1 MTEENDD
8 GAMPGWFT
16 KGVAEPFKAGIASVF
31 IVHGDINCLVR
42 DPDTADDDE
51 PGEQAYVPL
60 RRFLERVFAERE
72 MLLYYNIAAGAW
84 AQNPDQWKL
93 FQKVAEIDGPK
104 GDPKAAADPIA
115 AAKAGLAAKRGVPRE
130 PEACLPLFQKALRSK
145 LSTAVIVE
153 AAHTIAPEAGPGGA
167 ALGNDR
173 QNIERFRI
181 WGRSEAVRKNGNIAI
196 LLTDEA
202 SKVSKELRQTDS
214 EIRTVFIPKPT
225 RAERKAFLAW
235 SFDRTTAPEVEKGL
249 RKGKGVDI
257 DVLAHATQGMSL
269 RQISELLVRAM
280 STGEP
285 LGLAF
290 VKEKKREIL
299 STEYGEIME
308 VIEPDRGL
316 EDIGGHDH
324 IKRYF
329 GGVLRA
335 IRENEVRLVPMG
347 VTLMGPPGTGK
358 TAIVEALAKEA
369 GFNFVRIKNIR
380 SMWVGESESRM
391 EKLVYGLRALAP
403 VVVMN
408 DEADLAEA
416 GRESPKGDSGV
427 SERIMK
433 MWMELLSDPRIRGQI
448 IVINCTNRPDRIDP
462 ALKRSGRS
470 DERILM
476 PMPSVDDRKAI
487 FPVMFRRHKIPTA
500 ISDFAPF
507 AKASDGMSGADIEA
521 IVLRS
526 FSFANEDGKKKV
538 DADALHGALRD
549 FIPSANM
556 AEIDAMTMA
565 GLVESS
571 SIRLLPPHVERIVED
586 IRKRGL
592 VGNVE
597 ETVARLRDRKI
608 LGPDKK

>member
-1 MTEENDD
+1 MTEEYDD
-8 GAMPGWFT
+8 SAMPEWFD
-16 KGVAEPFKAGIASVF
+16 KGVAEPFKAGIASVY

-42 DPDTADDDE
+42 NPNVKGE
-51 PGEQAYVPL
+51 PKYVPL
-60 RRFLERVFAERE
+60 RRFIETVFEERDMV
-72 MLLYYNIAAGAW
+72 LYYNIAAGAW
-84 AQNPDQWKL
+84 AKTPDQWKL
-93 FQKVAEIDGPK
+93 FLKVAGVDE
-104 GDPKAAADPIA
+104 PKADAKGAADPIA
-115 AAKAGLAAKRGVPRE
+115 AAKAGLAAKRGIPRE
-130 PEACLPLFQKALRSK
+130 PEACLPLFQKALRAK
-145 LSTAVIVE
+145 LKDGVAVIIE
-153 AAHTIAPEAGPGGA
+153 AAHTIAPESGPGGA

-235 SFDRTTAPEVEKGL
+235 SFGLATAPDVEKGL
-249 RKGKGVDI
+249 RKGKGVDT

-269 RQISELLVRAM
+269 RQISELLVRAT
-280 STGEP
+280 SAETP

-299 STEYGEIME
+299 SSEYGEIME

-324 IKRYF
+324 IKGYF
-329 GGVLRA
+329 GGVLKA

-369 GFNFVRIKNIR
+369 GFNFVRIKNVR
-380 SMWVGESESRM
+380 SMWVGESEARM

-476 PMPSVDDRKAI
+476 PMPSADDRKLI
-487 FPVMFRRHKIPTA
+487 FPVMFRRHKIPCA
-500 ISDFAPF
+500 IADFAPF
-507 AKASDGMSGADIEA
+507 AKASEAMSGADIEA

-538 DADALHGALRD
+538 DAKALNDALRD

-556 AEIDAMTMA
+556 AQIDAMTMA

-571 SIRLLPPHVERIVED
+571 SRRLLPPHVERIVEE
-586 IRKRGL
+586 IRARGL
-592 VGNVE
+592 VAGVDE
-597 ETVARLRDRKI
+597 VVAQLRDRKI
-608 LGPDKK
+608 LEPAKK

>member
-1 MTEENDD
+1 MTEEIDD
-8 GAMPGWFT
+8 SAMPEWFA
-16 KGVAEPFKAGIASVF
+16 KGIAEPFKAGIASVY

-42 DPDTADDDE
+42 NPNADDE
-51 PGEQAYVPL
+51 PKYVPL
-60 RRFLERVFAERE
+60 RRFLETVFEERD

-84 AQNPDQWKL
+84 AKTPDQWKFFL
-93 FQKVAEIDGPK
+93 KVAGIDE
-104 GDPKAAADPIA
+104 PKADAKGAADPIA
-115 AAKAGLAAKRGVPRE
+115 AAKAGLAAKRGIPRE
-130 PEACLPLFQKALRSK
+130 PEACLPLFQKALRAK
-145 LSTAVIVE
+145 LKNGAAVIIE
-153 AAHTIAPEAGPGGA
+153 AAHTIAPESGPAGA

-202 SKVSKELRQTDS
+202 AKVSKELRQTDS

-225 RAERKAFLAW
+225 RDERKAFIAW
-235 SFDRTTAPEVEKGL
+235 SFGRTTAPEVEKGL
-249 RKGKGVDI
+249 RKGKGIDI

-280 STGEP
+280 STGAP

-324 IKRYF
+324 IKGYF
-329 GGVLRA
+329 GGVLKA
-335 IRENEVRLVPMG
+335 IREAEVRLVPMG

-476 PMPSVDDRKAI
+476 PMPSADDRKAI

-500 ISDFAPF
+500 IADFALF
-507 AKASDGMSGADIEA
+507 AKASEGMSGADIEA

-538 DADALHGALRD
+538 DAGALNDALRD

-556 AEIDAMTMA
+556 AQIDAMTMA
-565 GLVESS
+565 GLIESS
-571 SIRLLPPHVERIVED
+571 SRRLLPPHVERIVEE
-586 IRKRGL
+586 IRTRGL
-592 VGNVE
+592 VGNVDE
-597 ETVARLRDRKI
+597 VVAQLRDRKI
-608 LGPDKK
+608 LGPEKK